1 MNGAKS
7 LFMVILLALL
17 IHAGIRY
24 ADALLGYIQPAVKAF
39 FVGDGGSNGR

>member
-1 MNGAKS
+1 MASAKS

-24 ADALLGYIQPAVKAF
+24 ADALLGYIQPAVHDF
-39 FVGDGGSNGR
+39 LLGDGGNNGR